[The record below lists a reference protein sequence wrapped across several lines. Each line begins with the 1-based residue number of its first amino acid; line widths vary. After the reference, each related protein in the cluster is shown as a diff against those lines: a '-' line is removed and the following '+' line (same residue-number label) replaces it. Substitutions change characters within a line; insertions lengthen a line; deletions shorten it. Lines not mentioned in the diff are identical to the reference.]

1 LVRYI
6 RLVMYRE
13 ENRALHYA
21 IAASIVLHGVLL
33 FGIVQRDRPR
43 AGEPQMPSIL
53 ARLVELPSSA
63 PAAEAPPQPAPAK
76 SAPQARP
83 AAPKRI
89 TRPAPAPTP
98 APQPP
103 AEAVLQEAPV
113 AQAPAESPSPS
124 PQRAGDAQD
133 ATTGAAVLSAPP
145 AAPPGEDP
153 GSLEKYRLQLI
164 AVAPRYKHYPLSAR
178 RNDWRGVV
186 ALRMVVAPSGQVASL
201 VITKTSGHEVLDR
214 QAQEMFRSA
223 AAEVP
228 VPPVL
233 RGKQFAVDVA
243 VDYYLTE

>member
-1 LVRYI
+1 
-6 RLVMYRE
+6 MYRE

-76 SAPQARP
+76 SAPQA
-83 AAPKRI
+83 
-89 TRPAPAPTP
+89 RPAPAPTP

>member
-1 LVRYI
+1 
-6 RLVMYRE
+6 MYRE
-13 ENRALHYA
+13 ENRALNYA
-21 IAASIVLHGVLL
+21 IAASIVLHGVML
-33 FGIVQRDRPR
+33 FGIAQRDRPR
-43 AGEPQMPSIL
+43 SGEPQMPSIL

-63 PAAEAPPQPAPAK
+63 PVAEAPPQPAPAK
-76 SAPQARP
+76 SARQARP

-89 TRPAPAPTP
+89 VRPEPAPTQ

-103 AEAVLQEAPV
+103 AERALEEAPI
-113 AQAPAESPSPS
+113 AETPAESPSPS
-124 PQRAGDAQD
+124 PQRAGDAQE
-133 ATTGAAVLSAPP
+133 ATTSAAAVLSAPP

-186 ALRMVVAPSGQVASL
+186 ALRLVVAPSGQVASL

-223 AAEVP
+223 AADVP

-243 VDYYLTE
+243 VDYYLTD